1 MACLVVI
8 EGPSAERFFA
18 LEEHQLVSVGR
29 DEECTFQ
36 IVDPLVSRR
45 HFQVERDADGN
56 HVVRDYRSAN
66 GVIVNN
72 SSVLVDTL
80 LRDGDVIRIGKTAIA
95 YSVTDY
101 PDAES
106 AHNAIR
112 AMGEWRRDTLM
123 RK

>member
-8 EGPSAERFFA
+8 EGPSAGRYFA
-18 LEEHQLVSVGR
+18 LEEHHLVSVGR

-36 IVDPLVSRR
+36 VVDPQVSRR
-45 HFQVERDADGN
+45 HVQVERDADGS

-66 GVIVNN
+66 GVMVNN
-72 SSVLVDTL
+72 AGVLMDTL
-80 LRDGDVIRIGKTAIA
+80 LRDGDVIRIGATAIA
-95 YSVTDY
+95 YSSTDY

-106 AHNAIR
+106 AHTAVR
-112 AMGEWRRDTLM
+112 AKGEWRRDTLL